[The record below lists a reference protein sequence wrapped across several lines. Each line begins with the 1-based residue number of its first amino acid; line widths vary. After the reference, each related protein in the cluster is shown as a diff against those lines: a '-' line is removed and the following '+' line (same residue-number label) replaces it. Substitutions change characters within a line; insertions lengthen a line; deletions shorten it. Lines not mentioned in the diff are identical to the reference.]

1 MKKQIVVSSI
11 IAAAILGGTVILSVA
26 KAEGPKSTE
35 PQLLAADSL
44 IAPKSPIIASAS
56 KTETVYVMS
65 DGNGNVNSKFIGS
78 TLYSG
83 TEELPFSMNA
93 TYYLDGAE
101 ISPKDLAGKSGHV
114 KIIFNYSS
122 TAKKNGSFIPFI
134 ALTTLNLDHQKFT
147 NIRLKNG
154 KIFNENDTTYTLIG
168 YGITG
173 LNRNLGTSFL
183 PDQFVFEAD
192 TTNFNMAD
200 TYTIFTSDILA
211 DVDLSELSRIDQ
223 LTSSIY
229 QLQDAM
235 NKLVD
240 GATDLST
247 GLGQALDGTKTLY
260 DGSKTLA
267 EKTKEAA
274 TGASKLSEG
283 TTELKNGLTTLTSFN
298 AKLQTGST
306 AVITKTLQKLNT
318 DANIQA
324 FLVMLHYPEGTKIDT
339 NNYVTILPEII
350 ALIKNMGGDPKDVE
364 ESYGLLELT
373 TGVIGYTNG
382 VANAATGADTLA
394 TSTQQLSAGLTQLA
408 DGTTTLSNGLG
419 TLVDGQN
426 KLYQGSITLKDGLIT
441 FKTSGIDKLVNFASK
456 DLASFTRNLRSS
468 ITAASSYKSFGGV
481 DAKSVKFIVKTP
493 AI

>member
-26 KAEGPKSTE
+26 KAEGPKNTE
-35 PQLLAADSL
+35 PQLLATNSV
-44 IAPKSPIIASAS
+44 ISPSSPIIASSS
-56 KTETVYVMS
+56 KTETVYVMT

-83 TEELPFSMNA
+83 TEELPFSMSV
-93 TYYLDGAE
+93 TYYLDGVE
-101 ISPKDLAGKSGHV
+101 ISPKDLAGKSGHI
-114 KIIFNYSS
+114 KIVFNYNS

-147 NIRLKNG
+147 NIRLSNG

-183 PDQFVFEAD
+183 PDQFIFEAD
-192 TTNFNMAD
+192 TTNFSMAD
-200 TYTIFTSDILA
+200 TYTVFTNDILA

-229 QLQDAM
+229 QLEDAM

-240 GATDLST
+240 GATKLSSGVDSLASGISKLQSGTDTLNSGAGELATGLST
-247 GLGQALDGTKTLY
+247 LK
-260 DGSKTLA
+260 
-267 EKTKEAA
+267 EKVEN
-274 TGASKLSEG
+274 
-283 TTELKNGLTTLTSFN
+283 ELIAKLTTLATNLVSLSGNSESLNTSVQGAFTN
-298 AKLQTGST
+298 IITNLNTIASNTSDATTAAQINGLISSLGTSLPILYTNLGTYTGS
-306 AVITKTLQKLNT
+306 V
-318 DANIQA
+318 DAIATGVVN
-324 FLVMLHYPEGTKIDT
+324 MDT
-339 NNYVTILPEII
+339 
-350 ALIKNMGGDPKDVE
+350 
-364 ESYGLLELT
+364 SELT
-373 TGVIGYTNG
+373 NGIAALSSGANTLYT
-382 VANAATGADTLA
+382 
-394 TSTQQLSAGLTQLA
+394 
-408 DGTTTLSNGLG
+408 GTTTLKNGID
-419 TLVDGQN
+419 TLASGAN
-426 KLYQGSITLKDGLIT
+426 ELSAGSKALKDSLIT

-468 ITAASSYKSFGGV
+468 ITAASSYKSFGSI